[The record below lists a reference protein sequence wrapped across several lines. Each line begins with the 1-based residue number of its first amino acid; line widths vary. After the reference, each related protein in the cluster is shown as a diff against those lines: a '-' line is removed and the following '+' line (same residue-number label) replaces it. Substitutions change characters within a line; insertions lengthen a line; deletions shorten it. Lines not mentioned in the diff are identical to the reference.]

1 MAKAINLALQTKP
14 EDGSTQ
20 WSARS
25 LAAAMG
31 ISKTAVHRWQ
41 QTFSVQPHPVGIEG
55 DDNPLTKDVLSIGM
69 STASA
74 KGSSSGLLSP
84 VPDY

>member
-1 MAKAINLALQTKP
+1 MAKAINRALQTKP

-20 WSARS
+20 WSALS

-74 KGSSSGLLSP
+74 KGASSGLLSP

>member
-1 MAKAINLALQTKP
+1 MINRALQTKP

-31 ISKTAVHRWQ
+31 ISKTTVHRRL
-41 QTFSVQPHPVGIEG
+41 QTFSVQPHSVGIEG

-74 KGSSSGLLSP
+74 KGSGSGLRSP

>member
-1 MAKAINLALQTKP
+1 VAKAINRALQTKP

-31 ISKTAVHRWQ
+31 ISKTAVHLWQ
-41 QTFSVQPHPVGIEG
+41 QTFSVQPHPVGI
-55 DDNPLTKDVLSIGM
+55 
-69 STASA
+69 
-74 KGSSSGLLSP
+74 
-84 VPDY
+84 